1 MLKQTQK
8 NVGLSFPRM
17 KQCKKKT
24 KTISR
29 FKRKQKMYVV
39 KSENDLIK
47 LPSKT
52 S

>member
-8 NVGLSFPRM
+8 NVGLSLPRM

-24 KTISR
+24 ISR
-29 FKRKQKMYVV
+29 FKTKQKMNVV

-47 LPSKT
+47 LPSKN
-52 S
+52 